1 MFNENLENLLEENR
15 QKQKLDLEPF
25 LLEMQERWEG
35 DKYYYDIEE
44 ARKIFKYISFL
55 KNDKGTSRKFIIL
68 TFQFEIISEILC
80 VKYKSN
86 NKRRFREAHI
96 NIARKNSKSFLIG
109 ILLSY
114 LFFCQP
120 KIFGALFIIT
130 GNTTKQAT
138 ELYNT
143 FKTFVRSN
151 KALSRRCK
159 ILDSIK
165 TITRKD
171 NENKLIVL
179 SNDGG
184 GADSYAVY
192 SCALDEIHEYN
203 SDEVYGKLKTG
214 QGIWD
219 EPLTFTITTASSGE
233 DEANLEMQLY
243 NMAKLMDS
251 PVTKDEDKDETF
263 YYKIYEADQG
273 CEIDDYEQW
282 FKANPALGDFRK
294 PQDIVDFA
302 KRCKLMPLQ
311 ENMFRRMF
319 LNQHVATDHIKN
331 AINME
336 LWMKC
341 VQDIKLEDY
350 KGMNNWC
357 GLDLSS
363 QHDVTGFI
371 QVFYRETDCKYII
384 FPHLFTAKDTVM
396 EREEL
401 DKNPYS
407 TWIKNGEL
415 ITTKGRYIKFNEVM
429 EHITNWDNDYPI
441 EKLGFDRYGT
451 PTIMN
456 VLEDEFNVIP
466 LGQGTVTMTQ
476 AIHQFEN
483 LLIDGDLIIAKNS
496 LFDFMAKNCVA
507 TYNEML
513 DVKYS
518 KKKSKFKIDG
528 IIALLMGLLLAVEEN
543 GMTHYNPLDSLEKMD
558 W

>member
-1 MFNENLENLLEENR
+1 MISKQLELLLEENR
-15 QKQKLDLEPF
+15 SKQVLDLEPF
-25 LLEMQERWEG
+25 LIEMQKRW
-35 DKYYYDIEE
+35 DNTKCYYDTKE

-55 KNDKGTSRKFIIL
+55 RNDKGTSRVFVIMK
-68 TFQFEIISEILC
+68 FQFEIISEILC
-80 VKYKSN
+80 VKNKN
-86 NKRRFREAHI
+86 NNLRRFREAHV
-96 NIARKNSKSFLIG
+96 NIARKNSKSFIIG
-109 ILLSY
+109 IILSY
-114 LFFCQP
+114 LFFCQR

-143 FKTFVRSN
+143 FKAFVKSN

-159 ILDSIK
+159 ILDSTK

-171 NENKLIVL
+171 NNNKLIVL

-184 GADSYAVY
+184 GADSYSVY
-192 SCALDEIHEYN
+192 ASALDEIHEYA

-214 QGIWD
+214 TGQWE

-233 DEANLEMQLY
+233 DKSNLEMQLY
-243 NMAKLMDS
+243 NMAKQMDEG
-251 PVTKDEDKDETF
+251 KGEDETF
-263 YYKIYEADQG
+263 YYKIYEADKD
-273 CEIDDYEQW
+273 CKIDDYVQW
-282 FKANPALGDFRK
+282 FKANPALGGFRK
-294 PQDIVDFA
+294 PQDIINFA
-302 KRCKLMPLQ
+302 NRCKLMPLQ

-336 LWMKC
+336 LWGKC

-350 KGMNNWC
+350 KSLPCWG

-363 QHDVTGFI
+363 QHDITGFI
-371 QVFYRETDCKYII
+371 QVFYRESDCKYIV
-384 FPHLFTAKDTVM
+384 FPHLFTAKDTIM

-407 TWIKNGEL
+407 AWVKNGEL
-415 ITTKGRYIKFNEVM
+415 ITTEGKYIKFNNVLD
-429 EHITNWDNDYPI
+429 HLIDWNNDYPI
-441 EKLGFDRYGT
+441 EKMGFDRYGT

-456 VLEDEFNVIP
+456 VLEDQFPVVP

-476 AIHQFEN
+476 AIDQFEN
-483 LLIDGDLIIAKNS
+483 LLIDGDIIIAKNS

-507 TYNEML
+507 TYNEQM

-528 IIALLMGLLLAVEEN
+528 IVAMLMALLLAVEDN
-543 GMTHYNPLDSLEKMD
+543 GLKHYDPLTELEKLD